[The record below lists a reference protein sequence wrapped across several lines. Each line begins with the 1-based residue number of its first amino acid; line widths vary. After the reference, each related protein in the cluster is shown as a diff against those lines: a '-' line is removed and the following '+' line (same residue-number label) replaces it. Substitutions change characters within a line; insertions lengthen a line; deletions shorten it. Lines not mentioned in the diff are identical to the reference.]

1 MTQIQASVNV
11 EDKVDSKIEQKIKAI
26 GIASVTTANQL
37 NALKNAVSGL
47 SSRNINGFSNA
58 VASLG
63 RTNFS
68 GLASQMRQLAQVS
81 SQLNGSFSQTALQAT
96 KLIVALNLTSTQA

>member
-11 EDKVDSKIEQKIKAI
+11 EDKVDGKIEQKIKAI
-26 GIASVTTANQL
+26 GVASVTTANQL
-37 NALKNAVSGL
+37 NVLKNAVSSL

-58 VASLG
+58 ITSLG
-63 RTNFS
+63 RTNFN

-81 SQLNGSFSQTALQAT
+81 SQ
-96 KLIVALNLTSTQA
+96 